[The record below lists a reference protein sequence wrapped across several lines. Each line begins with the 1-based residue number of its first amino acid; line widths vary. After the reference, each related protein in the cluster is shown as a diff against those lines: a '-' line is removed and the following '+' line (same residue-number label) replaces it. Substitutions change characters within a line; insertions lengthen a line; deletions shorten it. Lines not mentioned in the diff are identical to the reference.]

1 MSLFFRCDP
10 DHAGCTLICVTI
22 TSQLVFYSQ
31 CAHTPSCSVP
41 SDHIFNIWCSHL
53 GTGPLQT
60 TQLKNTSGKE
70 ISRTETLL
78 LVGLLSCVRPSTCHM
93 IWRCLCVWTNMAG
106 NHKFNNCGVNKCR
119 EPIPN
124 KDQFKACFPQRVIR
138 PGAPRLQP
146 PHPPPSRSLSVHLMV
161 VKWLKLSWV
170 LWTHF
175 FSEDFNLASSGTA
188 QHLRTLSSGLSI
200 AGCWAEGGGRSFL

>member
-1 MSLFFRCDP
+1 MQSSGHRP
-10 DHAGCTLICVTI
+10 TTN
-22 TSQLVFYSQ
+22 YSTEKHEREGNQ
-31 CAHTPSCSVP
+31 Q
-41 SDHIFNIWCSHL
+41 DR
-53 GTGPLQT
+53 
-60 TQLKNTSGKE
+60 NTSAG
-70 ISRTETLL
+70 RTPF
-78 LVGLLSCVRPSTCHM
+78 VCVRPSTCHM

-124 KDQFKACFPQRVIR
+124 KDQFKARFPQRVIR
-138 PGAPRLQP
+138 PGAPRLQH